1 MNTNKIMTEKQQLE
15 FLKKTQK
22 DKIFENIQ
30 SIERYIELL
39 KEQLRADSLDD
50 FNINFIHATLKNI
63 DGAFVN
69 YKIVDNQIKLIERVT
84 KGE

>member
-1 MNTNKIMTEKQQLE
+1 MNTNKIMIEKQQLE
-15 FLKKTQK
+15 FLKKIQK

-50 FNINFIHATLKNI
+50 FNINANI
-63 DGAFVN
+63 T
-69 YKIVDNQIKLIERVT
+69 KIAAYTEYRYSYSDYAGNKTANRQ
-84 KGE
+84 